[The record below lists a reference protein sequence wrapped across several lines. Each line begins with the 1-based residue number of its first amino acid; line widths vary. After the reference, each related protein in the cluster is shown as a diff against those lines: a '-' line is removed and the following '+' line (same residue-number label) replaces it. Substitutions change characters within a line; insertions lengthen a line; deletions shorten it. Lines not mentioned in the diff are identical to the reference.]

1 MTEEE
6 FATLLQFFKAL
17 SNASRLK
24 IVGLLAQGEARVGE
38 LAASLDLTDATVSH
52 HLSLL
57 RELGLVA
64 VRTEG
69 TARVY
74 RLQPKNLEQLARS
87 VMSSEERPELAH
99 DASVDAWRIKVL
111 RTYVDAEG
119 KLQKIPSSHKKRRV
133 ILEWLLED
141 FETGVSY
148 PEREVNERIQRHHWD
163 SATLRRELVGAGLM
177 ARERGIYHRTDGA
190 PE

>member
-1 MTEEE
+1 MTEDE
-6 FATLLQFFKAL
+6 FETLLQFFKAL

-64 VRTEG
+64 QRQEG
-69 TARVY
+69 TARIY
-74 RLQPKNLEQLARS
+74 RLEAGKLEELARS
-87 VMSSEERPELAH
+87 VMSSEDRSELAH
-99 DASVDAWRIKVL
+99 DASVDAWKVKVL
-111 RTYVDAEG
+111 RTYVNAQGE
-119 KLQKIPSSHKKRRV
+119 LERIPSSHKKRRV

-141 FETGVSY
+141 FEVGVRY

-177 ARERGIYHRTDGA
+177 TRERGIYERPG
-190 PE
+190 